1 MGKKDFST
9 ERKSEMKDIET
20 AESELPGKNI
30 TKALSSGA
38 NEAASEAIAGMMAGA
53 TLSSGAVNE
62 STGEEPIEEPTTIE
76 DVKGAPTDDSQEDTT
91 DDSQEDTTN
100 EGEGNW
106 TPVPPGTYRGI
117 GNYEK
122 NDETGEIRSWVLGR
136 GEYTNQDEID
146 DMRNKLKE
154 HRSIEPDSYED
165 FEAWKKWNEES
176 RDIMI
181 NLDNLREEG
190 LVEGSREKV
199 YSNIPSKKN
208 QFTK

>member
-1 MGKKDFST
+1 
-9 ERKSEMKDIET
+9 
-20 AESELPGKNI
+20 
-30 TKALSSGA
+30 
-38 NEAASEAIAGMMAGA
+38 
-53 TLSSGAVNE
+53 
-62 STGEEPIEEPTTIE
+62 GEEPIEKPTTIE

-91 DDSQEDTTN
+91 NED
-100 EGEGNW
+100 EGW

-146 DMRNKLKE
+146 EMRNILFK
-154 HRSIEPDSYED
+154 HRENEPDSYED

-190 LVEGSREKV
+190 LVEGSRKKV
-199 YSNIPSKKN
+199 YSNIPSK
-208 QFTK
+208 